1 MFGIAAVGLSAVV
14 GYGVYKYVQGKQNA
28 RKIKEAVDEMMKN
41 IDKPNVYIRDSVRVR
56 EKLKMLYEGGPE
68 KLQVISDFDK
78 TLTKFVINGEKGCTV
93 YGVIESCKL
102 FPESYR
108 EKAKELKEKYMPIE
122 FSGDISSEEKEP
134 LMVEWWTKS
143 HELLTELG
151 IKKDDLSQIVGDAA
165 IALRWTKGNELITEL
180 KLKQTQIPEIVK
192 DAHIALRDGVEWF
205 FVKLHEK
212 KVPVLIISGGLGDV
226 IKEVI
231 DQQSTLYDN
240 VNIVA
245 NFFKYEQGVMV
256 GFKDKLLF
264 SNNKKEMTK
273 DLPYFDKVK
282 DRTNIIVM
290 GDLPDDA
297 HVSASPKDSEV
308 DLTVG
313 FLNDKV
319 DERLH
324 DYMDAFD
331 VVIVDDHSIELVDL
345 LLMSIIRA

>member
-1 MFGIAAVGLSAVV
+1 MIEQKTMFGVAAIGVSVVV
-14 GYGVYKYVQGKQNA
+14 GYGLYKYVQGRQKA
-28 RKIKEAVDEMMKN
+28 RKIKEAVDEMIKN
-41 IDKPNVYIRDSVRVR
+41 IDKPNVYMRDSVHVR
-56 EKLKMLYEGGPE
+56 EKLKVLYEGGSE

-78 TLTKFVINGEKGCTV
+78 TLTKFNINGEKGCTV

-122 FSGDISSEEKEP
+122 FSGDISSDEKLP
-134 LMVEWWTKS
+134 HMIEW
-143 HELLTELG
+143 
-151 IKKDDLSQIVGDAA
+151 
-165 IALRWTKGNELITEL
+165 WTKGNELITEL
-180 KLKQTQIPEIVK
+180 KLQQTQIPDIVK

-212 KVPVLIISGGLGDV
+212 KVPVLIISGGLGDI

-264 SNNKKEMTK
+264 SHNKKELTK

-282 DRTNIIVM
+282 DRTGVIVM
-290 GDLPDDA
+290 GDLPEDA
-297 HVSASPKDSEV
+297 HVSASPKNSEV
-308 DLTVG
+308 TLTVG

-319 DERLH
+319 DERVH

-331 VVIVDDHSIELVDL
+331 IVIVDDHSIELVDL
-345 LLMSIIRA
+345 LLMTIIRAK

>member
-1 MFGIAAVGLSAVV
+1 MIEQKTMFGIAAVGLSAVV

-165 IALRWTKGNELITEL
+165 IALR
-180 KLKQTQIPEIVK
+180 
-192 DAHIALRDGVEWF
+192 DGVEWF

>member
-1 MFGIAAVGLSAVV
+1 MIEQKTMFGIAAVGLSAVV

-134 LMVEWWTKS
+134 LMVEW
-143 HELLTELG
+143 
-151 IKKDDLSQIVGDAA
+151 
-165 IALRWTKGNELITEL
+165 WTKGNELITEL